1 MPTSKVAARP
11 AATVMLIRDG
21 VEGIE
26 VLLVR
31 RHGRGF
37 FGGLTVFPGGAVDP
51 VDRSELASSVV
62 IGDSPDQEFRVA
74 ALRELA
80 EETGLALT
88 GSGLA
93 PAPPGR
99 GAELL
104 TALGAE
110 GLVLDGSSL
119 VLVSRWVTPEFAP
132 SRFDT
137 RFYLAGVADTPEIR
151 LDPEELVAHMWID
164 PGELSITVEKGEVA
178 LRGKVQTKADAELLE
193 YFATRV
199 PGVVTVHSTLRWD
212 MQGKGPSRTD
222 PRVPEPPARD
232 R

>member
-1 MPTSKVAARP
+1 MPNVAARP

-26 VLLVR
+26 VLMVR

-37 FGGLTVFPGGAVDP
+37 FGGLTAFPGGAVDP
-51 VDRSELASSVV
+51 VDRSDLASAVV
-62 IGDSPDQEFRVA
+62 IGDGSDQEFRVA

-80 EETGLALT
+80 EETGLALI
-88 GSGLA
+88 GSGLT

-110 GLVLDGSSL
+110 GLLLDGSRL

-132 SRFDT
+132 TRFDT
-137 RFYLAGVADTPEIR
+137 RFYLAGVGDIPEIR
-151 LDPEELVAHMWID
+151 LDPEELVAHMWIHPADALALEESGELKMFLPTIAHLRWLERRADVEQAIAASRGADGRSLVQPRRMGDGSLVPIHLPD
-164 PGELSITVEKGEVA
+164 PG
-178 LRGKVQTKADAELLE
+178 
-193 YFATRV
+193 
-199 PGVVTVHSTLRWD
+199 
-212 MQGKGPSRTD
+212 
-222 PRVPEPPARD
+222 
-232 R
+232 

>member
-1 MPTSKVAARP
+1 MPNVAARP

-26 VLLVR
+26 VLMVR

-37 FGGLTVFPGGAVDP
+37 FGGLTAFPGGAVDP
-51 VDRSELASSVV
+51 VDRSDLASAVV
-62 IGDSPDQEFRVA
+62 IGDGSDQEFRVA

-80 EETGLALT
+80 EETGLALI
-88 GSGLA
+88 GSGLT

-110 GLVLDGSSL
+110 GLLLDGSRL

-132 SRFDT
+132 TRFDT
-137 RFYLAGVADTPEIR
+137 RFYLAGVGDIPEIR
-151 LDPEELVAHMWID
+151 LDPEELVAHMWIHPADALALEESGELKMFLPTIAHLRWLERRADVEQAVAASRGADGRSLVQPRRMGDGSLVPIHLPD
-164 PGELSITVEKGEVA
+164 PG
-178 LRGKVQTKADAELLE
+178 
-193 YFATRV
+193 
-199 PGVVTVHSTLRWD
+199 
-212 MQGKGPSRTD
+212 
-222 PRVPEPPARD
+222 
-232 R
+232 